1 MMLTRRSLPAGAA
14 TLVATPR
21 ARAAEVTDAA
31 GRAIPIPGTV
41 ARVFPAGP
49 PAAILTYTLAPEI
62 LIGWP
67 RANRAEE
74 CEFMLPDVCARPEV
88 GRLTGRGNTANLEAV
103 LALKPDLILDVGS
116 LNPTFVSLA
125 ARVQEQTGIPYALLD
140 GRFEAIVPTYRKLG
154 ELRHGQGEAEAL
166 RGYAA

>member
-1 MMLTRRSLPAGAA
+1 LLAA
-14 TLVATPR
+14 PR

-31 GRAIPIPGTV
+31 GRAIPIPATV

-67 RANRAEE
+67 RANRPAE
-74 CEFMLPDVCARPEV
+74 CEFMLPDVCARPGV
-88 GRLTGRGNTANLEAV
+88 GPLTGRANTANLEAV

-116 LNPTFVSLA
+116 INPTFVSLA

-140 GRFEAIVPTYRKLG
+140 GRFEAIAPTCRKLG
-154 ELRHGQGEAEAL
+154 ELTHRQSEAETLA
-166 RGYAA
+166 RYAVDTMT

>member
-1 MMLTRRSLPAGAA
+1 MMITRRTLLAGSVTSLIAPPAHAA
-14 TLVATPR
+14 S
-21 ARAAEVTDAA
+21 VTDAA
-31 GRAIPIPGTV
+31 GRAIPIPATV

-88 GRLTGRGNTANLEAV
+88 GRAHTRSEEHT
-103 LALKPDLILDVGS
+103 
-116 LNPTFVSLA
+116 T
-125 ARVQEQTGIPYALLD
+125 
-140 GRFEAIVPTYRKLG
+140 
-154 ELRHGQGEAEAL
+154 
-166 RGYAA
+166 